1 MSSPPSASLASD
13 TAATA
18 TAVPAPQL
26 SPIALAARGL
36 EIPTLDILAPT
47 PSDIDVS
54 DTRAAQLMQAMY
66 AETLTGGVDLTYGP
80 DTEAH
85 RIRVF
90 QPTGRPPT
98 ATQSTAE
105 GEEVGR
111 GEDVKL
117 VSTQLAGSQLATLRA
132 QTSPETRLIV
142 FIHGGSWRAGSHLDS
157 VGAAKIAHLTARGY
171 AFASVNYRLIPAVT
185 IEEQVQDVADAVSYL
200 LSPCRT
206 SSLSVSSQAQTAQLG
221 TEINKDRV
229 VLMGH
234 SSGAHV
240 AALLGTD
247 PRYFQRAGLPMS
259 SIKGIVLL
267 DGSNYNAPAELTD
280 SPGPVADNLIFGMGR
295 DLDRLRSLSPT
306 HVARSGGVVAK
317 WLMLHVQRR
326 GDVRQAVELEAVLR
340 AAGAEAEL
348 HVFEGMGFEG
358 HVQMLLRLGVQDYS
372 ATKILER
379 WLEGV
384 SETADALA

>member
-1 MSSPPSASLASD
+1 
-13 TAATA
+13 
-18 TAVPAPQL
+18 
-26 SPIALAARGL
+26 
-36 EIPTLDILAPT
+36 
-47 PSDIDVS
+47 
-54 DTRAAQLMQAMY
+54 MQAMY

-132 QTSPETRLIV
+132 KTSPETRLIV

-157 VGAAKIAHLTARGY
+157 VGAAKIGHLTERGY

-206 SSLSVSSQAQTAQLG
+206 SSLSVSSQAQTSQAQTARLG
-221 TEINKDRV
+221 TEMNKDTV

-247 PRYFQRAGLPMS
+247 PRHFQRAGLPIS

-267 DGSNYNAPAELTD
+267 DGSNYNALAELTD

-295 DLDRLRSLSPT
+295 DLDRLRRLSPT
-306 HVARSGGVVAK
+306 HVARPGGVVAK

-358 HVQMLLRLGVQDYS
+358 HVQMLLRLGVQDYP

-379 WLEGV
+379 WLESVFRNGGC
-384 SETADALA
+384 SRLSG